1 MAGEKERL
9 TFLEAA
15 STVAGYGIGAGIMA
29 VPYLAVRSGVGPLVG
44 IMVVAYLISI
54 LFHLMLVDMVMR
66 DGGKTQLMEILAKYL
81 FVGRLGTVFTWV
93 FFVLI
98 VFAFFGTLITYL
110 VGGGEVINNT
120 FGLPLVL
127 GFVITY
133 LLAAVVV
140 FFGLK
145 AVGVVEKFSIAGI
158 AAVVTT
164 LLIVSLFRPFHLTM
178 LAENGGIKE
187 ALALY
192 GMIMFSFYSMFSIPQ
207 AVKGLS
213 WRPRLAPWA
222 VVCGIGITFVTVLLI
237 TLASMGVSEVVTKI
251 AIAGWAQAIGP
262 WAEYLGS
269 IFIVLAFLTSFWS
282 ISLALADVLRER
294 LGLNDKVCWLLATLP
309 CLLVSFFRLQSFL
322 DYLRLT
328 GGVIGILLVVIMIP
342 AYLSV
347 KKKGTVKRPAWSL
360 GFFGKGVF
368 LWIVLIGFLLM
379 AVGSAVPIK

>member
-1 MAGEKERL
+1 MTGEKDRL
-9 TFLEAA
+9 TFMEAA

-29 VPYLAVRSGVGPLVG
+29 VPYLAVRSGVGPLLG

-81 FVGRLGTVFTWV
+81 FVGRVGKVFTWI

-110 VGGGEVINNT
+110 VGGGEVLNST
-120 FGLPLVL
+120 FNLPLLL
-127 GFVITY
+127 GFFITY

-145 AVGVVEKFSIAGI
+145 AVGVVEKFSIIGI
-158 AAVVTT
+158 AAVVST
-164 LLIVSLFRPFHLTM
+164 LLIVSLFKPFHLEMIVKT
-178 LAENGGIKE
+178 GGIKE

-192 GMIMFSFYSMFSIPQ
+192 GMIMFSFYSMFSVPQ

-213 WRPRLAPWA
+213 WKPGLAPWA
-222 VVCGIGITFVTVLLI
+222 VVTGIGITFVTVLLI
-237 TLASMGVSEVVTKI
+237 TLAAMGVSETI
-251 AIAGWAQAIGP
+251 TSNAIVGWAKAIGP
-262 WAEYLGS
+262 WAKYLGS

-294 LGLNDKVCWLLATLP
+294 LGWNEKVCWLLATLP
-309 CLLVSFFRLQSFL
+309 CLLISFFKLQNFL
-322 DYLRLT
+322 EYLRLT

-347 KKKGTVKRPAWSL
+347 KRKGAVKKPVWSL
-360 GFFGKGVF
+360 GFFGRGAF

>member
-1 MAGEKERL
+1 MAQQKEQL

-29 VPYLAVRSGVGPLVG
+29 VPYLAVRSGVGPLIG
-44 IMVVAYLISI
+44 IMVVAYCISI
-54 LFHLMLVDMVMR
+54 LFHLMLVDMTLR

-81 FVGRLGTVFTWV
+81 FVGKAGAVFTWV

-110 VGGGEVINNT
+110 VGGGEVLNST
-120 FGLPLVL
+120 FGLPLVP
-127 GFVITY
+127 GFIITY

-145 AVGVVEKFSIAGI
+145 AVGVVEKFSIIGI
-158 AAVVTT
+158 MIVVIT
-164 LLIVSLFRPFHLTM
+164 LLVLSLFRPFHLD
-178 LAENGGIKE
+178 LFAAGAGVKE

-192 GMIMFSFYSMFSIPQ
+192 GMVMFSFYSMFSVPQ

-213 WRPRLAPWA
+213 DRPRLAPWA
-222 VVCGIGITFVTVLLI
+222 VVTGIGITFVTVLLI
-237 TLASMGVSEVVTKI
+237 SLAAMGVSETVTSN
-251 AIAGWAQAIGP
+251 AIVGWADAIGP
-262 WAEYLGS
+262 WAKYLGS
-269 IFIVLAFLTSFWS
+269 IFIILAFLTSFWS

-294 LGLNDKVCWLLATLP
+294 LGWNDKLCWLLATLP
-309 CLLVSFFRLQSFL
+309 CLLISFFKLQNFIE
-322 DYLRLT
+322 YLRLT

-347 KKKGTVKRPAWSL
+347 KKKGAVKKPAWSL
-360 GFFGKGVF
+360 GFFGKSAF

>member
-1 MAGEKERL
+1 MTQRNDQL

-29 VPYLAVRSGVGPLVG
+29 VPYLAVRSGVGPLAG
-44 IMVVAYLISI
+44 IMVVAYFISI
-54 LFHLMLVDMVMR
+54 LFHLMLVDMMLR
-66 DGGKTQLMEILAKYL
+66 DGGRTQLLEILAKDL
-81 FVGRLGTVFTWV
+81 FVGRIGKAFTWV

-110 VGGGEVINNT
+110 VGGGEVLNST
-120 FGLPLVL
+120 FDLPLLL
-127 GFVITY
+127 GLSVTY

-145 AVGVVEKFSIAGI
+145 AVGVMEKFSVIGI
-158 AAVVTT
+158 AVVVIT
-164 LLIVSLFRPFHLTM
+164 LLVLSFFRPFHLEVFVPG
-178 LAENGGIKE
+178 AGVRD

-192 GMIMFSFYSMFSIPQ
+192 GMVMFSFYSMFSVPQ

-213 WRPRLAPWA
+213 ARPRLAPWA
-222 VVCGIGITFVTVLLI
+222 VVTGIGITFVTVLLI
-237 TLASMGVSEVVTKI
+237 SLAAMGVSKIVTSN
-251 AIAGWAQAIGP
+251 AIVGWAEAIGP
-262 WAEYLGS
+262 SAKYLGS
-269 IFIVLAFLTSFWS
+269 IFIILAFLTSFWS

-309 CLLVSFFRLQSFL
+309 CLVISFFKLQNFIE
-322 DYLRLT
+322 YLRLT
-328 GGVIGILLVVIMIP
+328 SGVIGILLVVVMIP

-347 KKKGTVKRPAWSL
+347 KKKETTTKPAWSL

-368 LWIVLIGFLLM
+368 LWVVLIGFLLM
-379 AVGSAVPIK
+379 AVGSAVPLR

>member
-1 MAGEKERL
+1 
-9 TFLEAA
+9 
-15 STVAGYGIGAGIMA
+15 
-29 VPYLAVRSGVGPLVG
+29 
-44 IMVVAYLISI
+44 
-54 LFHLMLVDMVMR
+54 MVMR

-81 FVGRLGTVFTWV
+81 FVGRAGKVFTWV

-110 VGGGEVINNT
+110 VGGGEVLNGT

-158 AAVVTT
+158 AAVVST
-164 LLIVSLFRPFHLTM
+164 LLIVSLFRPFHLEM
-178 LAENGGIKE
+178 LVSSGGIKE

-213 WRPRLAPWA
+213 DRPRLAPWA
-222 VVCGIGITFVTVLLI
+222 VVTGIGITFVTVLLI
-237 TLASMGVSEVVTKI
+237 TLASMGVSKVVTKI

-294 LGLNDKVCWLLATLP
+294 LGLNDKVSWLLATLP
-309 CLLVSFFRLQSFL
+309 CLLVSFFKLQNFL
-322 DYLRLT
+322 EYLRLT

-347 KKKGTVKRPAWSL
+347 KKKGEVKKPAWSL